1 MNSTKLRISRYT
13 LTIWIDNITGKVRF
27 PAVST
32 PEYNLTGLPIYAN
45 FQRRDK
51 IRRKVEPLTN
61 ISRIDTT
68 LTREIQHARIFLTM
82 ITDNQQVIAHE

>member
-1 MNSTKLRISRYT
+1 M
-13 LTIWIDNITGKVRF
+13 DNITGTVRF

-32 PEYNLTGLPIYAN
+32 PEYNLTGLPVYAN

-61 ISRIDTT
+61 ITRIDTT
-68 LTREIQHARIFLTM
+68 LTREIQHARLFLTM
-82 ITDNQQVIAHE
+82 ITDRQQLITHE